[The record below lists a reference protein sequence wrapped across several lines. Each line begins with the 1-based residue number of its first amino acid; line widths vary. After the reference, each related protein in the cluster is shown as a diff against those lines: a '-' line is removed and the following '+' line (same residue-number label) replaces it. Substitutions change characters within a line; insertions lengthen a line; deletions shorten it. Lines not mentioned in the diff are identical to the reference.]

1 MNNHC
6 DLFIHT
12 RLSLSQTRTCVGTYI
27 HTYMHTYTYTYIH
40 TYIHTH
46 IHTYIHTYTYTYIH
60 TYIHTYTYT
69 YIHTCIHIY
78 INAYIYSDCY
88 FLSEECIYS
97 FVHYTFMCT
106 QVTFQSS
113 FSLARTFA
121 DVTFEISV
129 VWSFRLRN
137 NFVYLGVPSQTASRL
152 AYYATCRTGV
162 VSRAPWQSPSSTSS
176 FDHCLC
182 DLRWFTKPAVDKR
195 RCPQTLHF
203 SSFVTS
209 ADTALSSCFRSAHFN
224 SACFTRFRL
233 KLMSFL
239 QGARFFVKAS
249 QSSTSI
255 SSSFWL
261 FFNTS
266 LTVSLACAVVFSLK

>member
-1 MNNHC
+1 
-6 DLFIHT
+6 
-12 RLSLSQTRTCVGTYI
+12 
-27 HTYMHTYTYTYIH
+27 
-40 TYIHTH
+40 
-46 IHTYIHTYTYTYIH
+46 
-60 TYIHTYTYT
+60 
-69 YIHTCIHIY
+69 
-78 INAYIYSDCY
+78 
-88 FLSEECIYS
+88 
-97 FVHYTFMCT
+97 MCT

-121 DVTFEISV
+121 DVTLEISV

-203 SSFVTS
+203 SSFMTS
-209 ADTALSSCFRSAHFN
+209 AGTALSSCFRSAHFN
-224 SACFTRFRL
+224 SACSTRFRSKL
-233 KLMSFL
+233 LHLSLMSFL

-255 SSSFWL
+255 SSSFRL

-266 LTVSLACAVVFSLK
+266 LTVSLAYAVAFSLK